1 MLAGKG
7 ADQQG
12 ASAKRKGKPMN
23 FEFSE
28 DQKLLKDQV
37 RKFLEDKSPS
47 SEVRK
52 VLDGEDIINRD
63 VWQGICELGILGTAI
78 PEEFGGAGAGYLEL
92 CVVAEELGRAVAP
105 VPFSSSIYLAAEA
118 LMLAGS
124 AAQKTE
130 WLPSIASGEV
140 IGTLAVSET
149 VGNPRPETISL
160 TAADGHLSGTKT
172 PVADGC
178 SANLAIVLAA
188 EGTGT
193 SLYLVDLNDP
203 SVRREQVNAVDP
215 TRPMAEISFAN
226 TPAERL
232 GTAGLGWEILQKVYD
247 RAAILFAFEQLG
259 GAQAALE
266 AGVAY
271 AQERFA
277 FGRQIGSF
285 QAIKHMLADMYVDME
300 LAKSNC
306 YYGAW
311 ALESDAGEMAEAAAT
326 ARVSATTAY
335 QNCSKNNIQVHG
347 GMGFTWEFDCHLH
360 YRRSNLLALIIGS
373 KSEWQNKLV
382 SRLEARNRLS
392 A

>member
-1 MLAGKG
+1 
-7 ADQQG
+7 
-12 ASAKRKGKPMN
+12 MN

-37 RKFLEDKSPS
+37 HKFLDDKSPS

-52 VLDGEDIINRD
+52 VLDGEDVINRD
-63 VWQGICELGILGTAI
+63 VWKGICELGILGTAI
-78 PEEFGGAGAGYLEL
+78 PEEYGGAGAGYLEL
-92 CVVAEELGRAVAP
+92 CVVAEELGRAVTP

-124 AAQKTE
+124 EAQKTE
-130 WLPSIASGEV
+130 WLPRIASGEV
-140 IGTLAVSET
+140 IGTLAISET
-149 VGNPRPETISL
+149 VGNPRPGTISL

-178 SANLAIVLAA
+178 SANLAVVVAA
-188 EGTGT
+188 EGPGI

-226 TPAERL
+226 SPAERL
-232 GTAGLGWEILQKVYD
+232 GEAGQGWDILQKVYD

-266 AGVAY
+266 AGVEY
-271 AQERFA
+271 AKERFA

-311 ALESDAGEMAEAAAT
+311 ALESDAGELAEAAAT

-335 QNCSKNNIQVHG
+335 QHCSKNNIQVHG

-373 KSEWQNKLV
+373 KTEWQDKLV
-382 SRLEARNRLS
+382 SSLESRNRLS